1 MMRYLVRQPESIF
14 NKFFEDLS
22 PSTLGKN
29 LDIYKQDNKYIV
41 EVDLPGFTKEDI
53 TVDYHEDI
61 LTIKAEKT
69 QETNEEKDDKK
80 YVYRSRQ
87 STSMTRR
94 IRFED
99 INQEEIS
106 GNFENG
112 VLKLE
117 LPLAQE
123 VVAEA
128 KRIEIK

>member
-61 LTIKAEKT
+61 LTIKAETT
-69 QETNEEKDDKK
+69 QETNEEKDDKQ